1 MYNLDKLILY
11 FLLDVIII
19 YLLYLLFKVIKKC
32 INCIKENNR
41 QTNIEV
47 VIAYPVEFI

>member
-32 INCIKENNR
+32 INCIKEKKRERNV
-41 QTNIEV
+41 EV
-47 VIAYPVEFI
+47 VMAYPVEFI